1 LCWKDRAGST
11 KNFVAAESIV
21 RVQTALAE
29 VRIAPGEDAD
39 ADAADVAVLEAG
51 GSLDALTA
59 FLHVSVAAA
68 VLWTAKDL
76 EGLCRCS
83 QNATVGWWR

>member
-1 LCWKDRAGST
+1 LAKLCWKDRAGST

-29 VRIAPGEDAD
+29 VRTAPGEDAHSAVKSIVRVQTAPEGDAD

-51 GSLDALTA
+51 GSLVALTA
-59 FLHVSVAAA
+59 LLPVSVAAA
-68 VLWTAKDL
+68 VL
-76 EGLCRCS
+76 
-83 QNATVGWWR
+83 